1 MMAGQPDMAGSVD
14 RVILPPSDEPHA
26 AQAARELPVL
36 LAELH
41 ESLKQLL
48 ELAGE
53 KLAAMR
59 RADHEALQRCAQRES
74 EVLQELFRREPQRK
88 AVFARLAQ
96 GLRASAAEA
105 PSLSDIAARLP
116 EPLASSLRARGG
128 ALRAVAEE
136 LQRKNRLAAA
146 VARSL
151 QSHIRGIFA
160 ELAGVAQESQMYGPH
175 GQQQNGAARCWID
188 ALG

>member
-1 MMAGQPDMAGSVD
+1 MIAGQTDTATSGGGG
-14 RVILPPSDEPHA
+14 LAPPKNTFAEQA
-26 AQAARELPVL
+26 AQELPAL

-59 RADHEALQRCAQRES
+59 RADHEALQQCAQREGQ
-74 EVLQELFRREPQRK
+74 VLQELFRREPQRK
-88 AVFARLAQ
+88 AVLARLAH
-96 GLRASAAEA
+96 GLRAPHESV
-105 PSLSDIAARLP
+105 PCLSDLTGRLP
-116 EPLASSLRARGG
+116 EPLASSLRARAG

-146 VARSL
+146 VARNL

-175 GQQQNGAARCWID
+175 GRQQNGAARCWID